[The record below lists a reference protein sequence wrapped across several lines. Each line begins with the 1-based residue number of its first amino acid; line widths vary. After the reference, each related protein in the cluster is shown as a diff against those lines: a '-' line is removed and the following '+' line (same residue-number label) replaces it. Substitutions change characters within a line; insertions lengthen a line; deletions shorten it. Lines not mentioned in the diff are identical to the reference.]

1 MKRYQIPHLGL
12 ARCVLDAN
20 TLDKS
25 CIPVWVC
32 HQDAMEIVSSPKH
45 ELVECPLKTLLTGGL
60 PDKAAL
66 QTTLGGLVGLSWNLL
81 YRPVS
86 GTMAKACIP

>member
-1 MKRYQIPHLGL
+1 MCFGCQHTGQELHTCVGL
-12 ARCVLDAN
+12 SPN
-20 TLDKS
+20 
-25 CIPVWVC
+25 
-32 HQDAMEIVSSPKH
+32 AMEIVSSPKH